1 MATKVIM
8 LAILFLS
15 LMINDYSKLK
25 KKKRKIIII
34 YLAIVAITIY
44 LSADFIFILNMYDLT
59 DLLHDILFQPANQIV
74 DWMVIE

>member
-1 MATKVIM
+1 
-8 LAILFLS
+8 
-15 LMINDYSKLK
+15 MINDYSKLK